1 MNFGKKKRNSNL
13 EFLRIISMFLIV
25 LGHFTWQT
33 RWNFNVA
40 DSVMHVGMVHS
51 LWIGGKLGVNI
62 FVLISG
68 YFLVN
73 SRFKLKSFISVWF
86 TSYVYAWIIF
96 ILYSLIVERSIS
108 LKLLVKTIFMGSSGY
123 LNWFVTAYLIMYAFH
138 PFINKLIRTLSSK
151 EFITFLGLGIIV
163 FSLFETVFRN
173 PSIGTTGDDAIWII
187 LVYCVGAFIKLNE
200 EKLKMIS
207 NTRLVS
213 TGIISILLSMASIFA
228 LDYVNL
234 LKHISTSNYFYGKF
248 VGGTSPLQLL
258 TAITIFLIFIKM
270 QPHHSKTINMVAKT
284 TFAIYLIHANTIIVD
299 WLWNDI
305 VRGQRFENTP
315 LVFGYAFI
323 VAVTIFVSC
332 AVIEFLRE
340 KIFGNINNLIVSK
353 LTNKLEL
360 IYSRFITK
368 AEDYLD

>member
-1 MNFGKKKRNSNL
+1 
-13 EFLRIISMFLIV
+13 
-25 LGHFTWQT
+25 
-33 RWNFNVA
+33 
-40 DSVMHVGMVHS
+40 
-51 LWIGGKLGVNI
+51 
-62 FVLISG
+62 
-68 YFLVN
+68 
-73 SRFKLKSFISVWF
+73 
-86 TSYVYAWIIF
+86 
-96 ILYSLIVERSIS
+96 
-108 LKLLVKTIFMGSSGY
+108 MGSSGY

-173 PSIGTTGDDAIWII
+173 PSIGTTGDDAIWVI

-207 NTRLVS
+207 NAKLVS

-270 QPHHSKTINMVAKT
+270 QPHHSKTINTIAKT

-315 LVFGYAFI
+315 LIFGYAFI
-323 VAVTIFVSC
+323 VAITIFVSC

-360 IYSRFITK
+360 IYNRFIAK

>member
-1 MNFGKKKRNSNL
+1 MKKKERNSNL
-13 EFLRIISMFLIV
+13 ELLRIISMFLIV
-25 LGHFTWQT
+25 LGHFAWQT
-33 RWNFNVA
+33 RWNFSAA
-40 DSVMHVGMVHS
+40 DSIIHVGMVHS

-73 SRFKLKSFISVWF
+73 SSFKLKSFISVWF

-96 ILYSLIVERSIS
+96 ILYSSVVEHSIS
-108 LKLLVKTIFMGSSGY
+108 LKLLIKTIFMGSSGY

-138 PFINKLIRTLSSK
+138 PFINRLIHSLTNK
-151 EFITFLGLGIIV
+151 EFTLFLGLGIVV

-173 PSIGTTGDDAIWII
+173 PSVGTTGDDAIWII
-187 LVYCVGAFIKLNE
+187 LVYSVGAFIRLNE
-200 EKLKMIS
+200 EKLKTITNAKLIS
-207 NTRLVS
+207 
-213 TGIISILLSMASIFA
+213 GMIISILLSITSVFV

-234 LKHISTSNYFYGKF
+234 VKHISDSNHFYGKF

-258 TAITIFLIFIKM
+258 TAVAIFLIFIKM
-270 QPHHSKTINMVAKT
+270 QPHHSKTINAFAKT

-305 VRGQRFENTP
+305 VRGQKFENTP

-360 IYSRFITK
+360 IYNRFIAK

>member
-1 MNFGKKKRNSNL
+1 MKKKKRNSNL
-13 EFLRIISMFLIV
+13 ELLRIVSMFLIV
-25 LGHFTWQT
+25 LGHFTWET
-33 RWNFNVA
+33 SWKFSSS
-40 DSVMHVGMVHS
+40 DSITHIGMVHS

-73 SRFKLKSFISVWF
+73 SSFKLKSFISVWF

-96 ILYSLIVERSIS
+96 ILYSLVVKQSIS
-108 LKLLVKTIFMGSSGY
+108 LKLLIKTIFMGSSGY

-138 PFINKLIRTLSSK
+138 PFINKLIRSLNSK
-151 EFITFLGLGIIV
+151 EFITFLGLDIII
-163 FSLFETVFRN
+163 FSIFETAFKN
-173 PSIGTTGDDAIWII
+173 PSIGTTGDDAIWLI
-187 LVYCVGAFIKLNE
+187 LVYSVGAFIKLNE
-200 EKLKMIS
+200 EKLKTIS
-207 NTRLVS
+207 NTKLV
-213 TGIISILLSMASIFA
+213 GVGVISILLSVASIFI

-234 LKHISTSNYFYGKF
+234 VGHISKFNHFYGKF

-258 TAITIFLIFIKM
+258 TAVAVFLVFIKM
-270 QPHHSKTINMVAKT
+270 QPHYNKIINTVAKT

-340 KIFGNINNLIVSK
+340 KIFGNINNLVVSK
-353 LTNKLEL
+353 LTNKLEV
-360 IYSRFITK
+360 IYNRFIAK